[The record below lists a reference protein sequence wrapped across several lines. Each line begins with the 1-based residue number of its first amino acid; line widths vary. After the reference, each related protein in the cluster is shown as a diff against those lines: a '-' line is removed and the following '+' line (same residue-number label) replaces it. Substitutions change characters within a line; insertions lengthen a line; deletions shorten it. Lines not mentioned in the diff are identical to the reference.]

1 MNGAITNTT
10 NTKRRAWQSGGLRLA
25 AIAAMALAVSVPA
38 LAQQS
43 RVFREGNAW
52 IEETTGSLP
61 AARNL
66 SIKLDLG
73 NLAVKSGSDQ
83 AITYTVRKRATAAS
97 EAEAR
102 KQFEQYRISASHQGD
117 VAVLRGSVEGR
128 LRRMNADVMVLAP
141 RSMEGVKAS
150 TAGGNEAISGFN
162 GRVDAETGGGNINLD
177 DIAGMVSASSGGGN
191 VTVGNVG
198 SDLLLKTGGGNI
210 VVESAKGRI
219 MTSSGGGNIRI
230 GSGAQ
235 AMTVETGGG
244 AIDVKHC
251 GGELKAQ
258 TGGGSLDLGQVLG
271 SADLQTGGGSIRLA
285 SANGPVV
292 AQSGGGTVELFNL
305 AQGAKV
311 ETGGGP
317 ITAEFVSGRPFT
329 GANLQTPAGDIVVY
343 LGSDLKATVQASV
356 DVANGQGI
364 RSEFPEVRVNT
375 EGGQWG
381 PKSYF
386 ADGNLNGGG
395 PVLRLHTTTGTIV
408 IKRAKK

>member
-1 MNGAITNTT
+1 MNGAITKT
-10 NTKRRAWQSGGLRLA
+10 TKRARQSEGWQLA
-25 AIAAMALAVSVPA
+25 VIAALVLAISVPA

-52 IEETTGSLP
+52 VEETTGSMP
-61 AARNL
+61 AARNV

-73 NLAVKSGSDQ
+73 NLTVKSGADQ
-83 AITYTVRKRATAAS
+83 AITYTVRKRAFAPS

-102 KQFEQYRISASHQGD
+102 KQFDQYRISTSRQAD
-117 VAVLRGSVEGR
+117 AAVLRGTAEGK
-128 LRRMNADVMVLAP
+128 LRRMNADVVVQAP
-141 RSMEGVKAS
+141 RSLDALKAS
-150 TAGGNEAISGFN
+150 TQGGNESIAGFN
-162 GRVDAETGGGNINLD
+162 GRVEAETGGGNVSID
-177 DIAGMVSASSGGGN
+177 DIAGAVSASSGGGN
-191 VTVGNVG
+191 VNVGNVG

-210 VVESAKGRI
+210 VVGSAKGRI
-219 MTSSGGGNIRI
+219 ITSSGGGNIQI

-244 AIDVKHC
+244 TIDVKHC
-251 GGELKAQ
+251 AGELKAQ
-258 TGGGSLDLGQVLG
+258 TGGGSLDLGQIG
-271 SADLQTGGGSIRLA
+271 GRADLQTGGGSIRLA
-285 SANGPVV
+285 SASGPVI
-292 AQSGGGTVELFNL
+292 AQSGGGSVELFNL
-305 AQGAKV
+305 AQGARV

-317 ITAEFVSGRPFT
+317 ITAEFLSGRPFT

-343 LGSDLKATVQASV
+343 LGSDLKATVKASV
-356 DVANGQGI
+356 DVASGQGI
-364 RSEFPEVRVNT
+364 RSDFADIRVNS

>member
-1 MNGAITNTT
+1 MNGAMT
-10 NTKRRAWQSGGLRLA
+10 NTKRSAWWNGGWRLA
-25 AIAAMALAVSVPA
+25 AISVLALAVSIPA

-66 SIKLDLG
+66 SIKLDVG
-73 NLAVKSGSDQ
+73 NLTVKSGADQ
-83 AITYTVRKRATAAS
+83 AITYSVRKRAFAPS
-97 EAEAR
+97 EAAAR
-102 KQFEQYRISASHQGD
+102 KQFEAYRITATRQGET
-117 VAVLRGSVEGR
+117 ALLRGSVEGN
-128 LRRMNADVMVLAP
+128 LRRMNADVIVQAP
-141 RSMEGVKAS
+141 RSLDGVKAS
-150 TAGGNEAISGFN
+150 TEGGNEAVSGFN

-177 DIAGMVSASSGGGN
+177 DIAGTVSASSGGGN

-210 VVESAKGRI
+210 VVGSAKGRI
-219 MTSSGGGNIRI
+219 LTSSGGGNITI

-271 SADLQTGGGSIRLA
+271 RADLQTGGGSIRLA

-292 AQSGGGTVELFNL
+292 AQSGGGTVELFNMS
-305 AQGAKV
+305 QGARV
-311 ETGGGP
+311 ETAGGP
-317 ITAEFVSGRPFT
+317 ITAEFVGGRPFT

-343 LGSDLKATVQASV
+343 LGGDVKATIKASV
-356 DVANGQGI
+356 DVASGQGI
-364 RSEFPEVRVNT
+364 RSEFPEIHVNS

-395 PVLRLHTTTGTIV
+395 PVMRLHTTTGTIV
-408 IKRAKK
+408 IKRARK